1 MSKSTIKSMTGFAS
15 LTRDRDDVVLTVTVK
30 SVNHRYLD
38 VQIRA
43 PHALAEL
50 ERDIRDLVQRQA
62 ARGRVELA
70 ITMQLKSA
78 PEVEVELNA
87 SLMAAL
93 SRAATVAQDHDGV
106 TGGLSAG
113 DLFRF
118 PHVVT
123 VRERS
128 TDEAVWSGVCDAVR
142 AAVAESVTEWN
153 EMRRREGEFLSRD
166 LAERAEGLAAL
177 VEKIVDEAA
186 TGESAHR
193 ERLTARVAELTSHID
208 VDAVAIAQEVVRWAA
223 RSDIHEE
230 VARLRGHLE
239 HMAHLSAQPE
249 SCGRKLDF
257 LVQEMNREV
266 NTIGSKAEG
275 RGIAKLVVG
284 AKAEIEKL
292 REQIQNVE

>member
-1 MSKSTIKSMTGFAS
+1 MATSMSKSTIKSMTGFAS

-193 ERLTARVAELTSHID
+193 ERLTAGG
-208 VDAVAIAQEVVRWAA
+208 VR
-223 RSDIHEE
+223 RFS
-230 VARLRGHLE
+230 
-239 HMAHLSAQPE
+239 
-249 SCGRKLDF
+249 
-257 LVQEMNREV
+257 
-266 NTIGSKAEG
+266 GSP
-275 RGIAKLVVG
+275 
-284 AKAEIEKL
+284 
-292 REQIQNVE
+292 

>member
-1 MSKSTIKSMTGFAS
+1 MIKSMTGFAS
-15 LTRDRDDVVLTVTVK
+15 LTRDRDDVVLTVTIK

-43 PHALAEL
+43 GHALAEI
-50 ERDIRDLVQRQA
+50 EKDVRELVQRQA
-62 ARGRVELA
+62 SRGRVELS
-70 ITMQLKSA
+70 ITAQLKSA
-78 PEVEVELNA
+78 PAVDVELNP
-87 SLMAAL
+87 SLVDAL
-93 SRAATVAQDHDGV
+93 VRAATATQDREGV
-106 TGGLSAG
+106 SGGLSAG
-113 DLFRF
+113 DLLRF
-118 PHVVT
+118 PQVVT
-123 VRERS
+123 VREQP
-128 TDEAVWSGVCDAVR
+128 TDEAVWSQVCDAVR
-142 AAVAESVTEWN
+142 AAVGEGLTEWD
-153 EMRRREGEFLSRD
+153 EMRRREGEILGRD
-166 LAERAEGLAAL
+166 LTERAGVLTGL
-177 VEKIVDEAA
+177 VEQIVDEAA
-186 TGESAHR
+186 AGESAHR
-193 ERLTARVAELTSHID
+193 DRLTTRVAELESQID
-208 VDAVAIAQEVVRWAA
+208 VDDVAVASEVVKWAA

-275 RGIAKLVVG
+275 RGIARLVVA

>member
-1 MSKSTIKSMTGFAS
+1 
-15 LTRDRDDVVLTVTVK
+15 
-30 SVNHRYLD
+30 
-38 VQIRA
+38 
-43 PHALAEL
+43 
-50 ERDIRDLVQRQA
+50 
-62 ARGRVELA
+62 
-70 ITMQLKSA
+70 
-78 PEVEVELNA
+78 
-87 SLMAAL
+87 
-93 SRAATVAQDHDGV
+93 
-106 TGGLSAG
+106 
-113 DLFRF
+113 
-118 PHVVT
+118 
-123 VRERS
+123 
-128 TDEAVWSGVCDAVR
+128 
-142 AAVAESVTEWN
+142 
-153 EMRRREGEFLSRD
+153 MRRREGEFLSRD